1 MTVSNRSS
9 ALYLNEFLMVAMVH
23 LLAVIS
29 PGPDFAVVIR
39 NSVSAG
45 RRAGLITAVG
55 IGLGIFLHVA
65 YSLLGIGIIVS
76 QSVWLFNMLK
86 LVAGAYL
93 LYLGIKALRARP
105 QPITDGEV
113 AAAPIDMPPTKA
125 FLNGFVTNGLNPKA
139 TLFFLS
145 VFTLIISPQT
155 PKLVQAGYGIY
166 LAAATTL
173 WFCLV
178 ALLFSQPGVRRGFA
192 RMGHW
197 FDRLMGMVL
206 IALGL
211 HLALA
216 EWLKRA

>member
-1 MTVSNRSS
+1 M
-9 ALYLNEFLMVAMVH
+9 YLNEFLLVAMVH
-23 LLAVIS
+23 LLAVAS

-45 RRAGLITAVG
+45 RQIGLTTALG
-55 IGLGIFLHVA
+55 IGVGIFLHVA

-86 LVAGAYL
+86 LLAGAYL

-105 QPITDGEV
+105 QLVTDGDG
-113 AAAPIDMPPTKA
+113 AAAPTSMSARKA
-125 FLNGFVTNGLNPKA
+125 FMDGFVTNGLNPKA

-145 VFTLIISPQT
+145 VFTLLISPQT
-155 PKLVQAGYGIY
+155 PTLIQAGYGLY
-166 LAAATTL
+166 LAVATAL

-178 ALLFSQPGVRRGFA
+178 ALLFSQPGIRRAFT

-197 FDRLMGMVL
+197 FDRLMGAVL
-206 IALGL
+206 IGLGL

-216 EWLKRA
+216 EWFRRA

>member
-1 MTVSNRSS
+1 M
-9 ALYLNEFLMVAMVH
+9 YLNEFLVVAMIH

-45 RRAGLITAVG
+45 RQAGLITAAG
-55 IGLGIFLHVA
+55 IGAGIFLHVA

-76 QSVWLFNMLK
+76 QSVWLFNALK
-86 LVAGAYL
+86 LLAGAYL
-93 LYLGIKALRARP
+93 LYIGIKALRARP
-105 QPITDGEV
+105 QTTSGEV
-113 AAAPIDMPPTKA
+113 TLAPVAMPARKA
-125 FLNGFVTNGLNPKA
+125 FVNGFVTNGLNPKA

-145 VFTLIISPQT
+145 VFTLVISPQT
-155 PKLVQAGYGIY
+155 PLLIQAGYGVY
-166 LAAATTL
+166 LAAATGL

-178 ALLFSQPGVRRGFA
+178 ALLFSQPRVRSSFA

-197 FDRLMGMVL
+197 FDRLMGAVL
-206 IALGL
+206 VALGL
-211 HLALA
+211 HLALS

>member
-1 MTVSNRSS
+1 MAVFPAGVD
-9 ALYLNEFLMVAMVH
+9 ALYLNEFLLVAMVH

-39 NSVSAG
+39 NSVMAG
-45 RRAGLITAVG
+45 RRAGLITAAG
-55 IGLGIFLHVA
+55 IGVGIFLHVA

-76 QSVWLFNMLK
+76 QSVWLFNALK

-93 LYLGIKALRARP
+93 LYLGFKALRARP
-105 QPITDGEV
+105 QKADEV
-113 AAAPIDMPPTKA
+113 ALVQREMPARKA
-125 FLNGFVTNGLNPKA
+125 FVNGFITNGLNPKA

-155 PKLVQAGYGIY
+155 PLLVQAGYGLY
-166 LAAATTL
+166 LAAATGL

-178 ALLFSQPGVRRGFA
+178 ALLFSQARVRQGFA
-192 RMGHW
+192 RLGHW
-197 FDRLMGMVL
+197 FDRLMGAVL

-211 HLALA
+211 HLALS
-216 EWLKRA
+216 EGLKRA

>member
-1 MTVSNRSS
+1 
-9 ALYLNEFLMVAMVH
+9 LYLNEFLVVAMIH

-45 RRAGLITAVG
+45 RKTGLITAAG
-55 IGLGIFLHVA
+55 IGAGIFLHVA

-76 QSVWLFNMLK
+76 QSVWLFNALK
-86 LVAGAYL
+86 LLAGAYL
-93 LYLGIKALRARP
+93 LYIGIKALRARP
-105 QPITDGEV
+105 QASSTGEV
-113 AAAPIDMPPTKA
+113 ALATVAMPARKA
-125 FLNGFVTNGLNPKA
+125 FVNGFITNGLNPKA

-145 VFTLIISPQT
+145 VFTLVISPQT
-155 PKLVQAGYGIY
+155 PLLVQAGYGIY
-166 LAAATTL
+166 LAAATGL

-178 ALLFSQPGVRRGFA
+178 ALLFSQPRVRSSFA

-197 FDRLMGMVL
+197 FDRLMGAVL
-206 IALGL
+206 VALGL
-211 HLALA
+211 HLALS